1 MMKPVFASN
10 PEFTWPP
17 KSVYNGDESGRRSMM
32 PAVEEVMT
40 IVEQMTEEER
50 MELRRRLDAIDE
62 QEWQKELD
70 ESTRQFQA
78 AGMTDDD
85 IDEAVRKLRYE
96 GRP

>member
-1 MMKPVFASN
+1 
-10 PEFTWPP
+10 
-17 KSVYNGDESGRRSMM
+17 M

-40 IVEQMTEEER
+40 IVGQMTEDER
-50 MELRRRLDAIDE
+50 TELRRRLDEIDE
-62 QEWQKELD
+62 KEWQKELG
-70 ESTRQFQA
+70 ESTRQFHA